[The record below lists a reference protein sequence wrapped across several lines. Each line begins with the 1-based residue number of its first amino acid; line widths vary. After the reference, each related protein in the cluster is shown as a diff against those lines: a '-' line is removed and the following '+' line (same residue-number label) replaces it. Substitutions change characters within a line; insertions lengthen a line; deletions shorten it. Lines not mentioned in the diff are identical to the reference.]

1 MSARAWRIVGVGL
14 LAAACLG
21 TPARAQKADPKLLTA
36 TPVPSAAAAAADGAK
51 VEFLVGSQTLILRL
65 PPGEVPKVYE
75 LRRPNRLEV
84 EFHGTS
90 VAPGGA
96 AFATGVVSRYDV
108 VHVGDRT
115 RAILFLRRALQVR
128 PKIQYL
134 ADRVVIAVV
143 PALAPGPEQILPSP
157 SPVAYSSPKPKLTPV
172 PTAAPTSGPKVRI
185 TPVPVPSV
193 LTTPREIPPI
203 SAREVRA

>member
-1 MSARAWRIVGVGL
+1 MTRAWRILGAGL
-14 LAAACLG
+14 LVAACLG
-21 TPARAQKADPKLLTA
+21 SPARAQKADPKLLTA
-36 TPVPSAAAAAADGAK
+36 TPAPSTASAADGAK
-51 VEFLVGSQTLILRL
+51 VEFLVGSQSLILRL

-115 RAILFLRRALQVR
+115 RAILFLRQALKAR
-128 PKIQYL
+128 PTIQYL

-143 PALAPGPEQILPSP
+143 PALAPRPEQVLPSP
-157 SPVAYSSPKPKLTPV
+157 SPVAFSSPRPKLTPV
-172 PTAAPTSGPKVRI
+172 PTAAPTTGPKARI

-193 LTTPREIPPI
+193 RSTPREIPPI
-203 SAREVRA
+203 SAREVQA